1 MGLKHM
7 GTKRPARLKSRA
19 RATPNWKFHYGRQ
32 VLLLGLWSIPVLLF
46 LVMPVASLLG
56 RSLVLDFKLEGIA
69 AEQVR
74 RALLL
79 SLQTSAVATLLTVGM
94 GTPLAFLLAKEL
106 LPRWISRGAKVLIE
120 LPLILPPVVAGVALL
135 LVFGRLGWLGQ
146 WLYKAGVPVA
156 FTPVAVVLAQL
167 FVSSP
172 FYIRS
177 AVEGLSSI
185 DSEIE
190 NASALDGASFDQMLW
205 LITLP
210 LARNALFTGGMM
222 TWARALGE
230 FGATLIFAGNFP
242 GRTQT
247 MPMVIYLG
255 FDIDIA
261 ISLTLAAILLL
272 VALVVLTSARLVQH
286 RWLRIM

>member
-1 MGLKHM
+1 MYSNRKFL
-7 GTKRPARLKSRA
+7 PASGGQIGA
-19 RATPNWKFHYGRQ
+19 SWTQWYGRQ
-32 VLLLGLWSIPVLLF
+32 VVLLSIWSVPILLLLILPIASLMGQSLF
-46 LVMPVASLLG
+46 L
-56 RSLVLDFKLEGIA
+56 DFRLAGIA
-69 AEQVR
+69 ALQVR
-74 RALLL
+74 QALAL
-79 SLQTSAVATLLTVGM
+79 SLQTSAVATMLTVAL
-94 GTPLAFLLAKEL
+94 GTPLAFLLAKGP
-106 LPRWISRGAKVLIE
+106 LPAWISRGMAVLVE

-135 LVFGRLGWLGQ
+135 LVFGRQGWLGQ
-146 WLYKAGVPVA
+146 WLHTMGTPIA
-156 FTPVAVVLAQL
+156 FTPAAVILAQL
-167 FVSSP
+167 FVASP

-177 AVEGLSSI
+177 AVVGLENI

-190 NASALDGASFDQMLW
+190 NACTLDGASFIQMLR

-210 LARNALFTGGMM
+210 LSRNALFTGGIM

-255 FDIDIA
+255 FDIDMA
-261 ISLTLAAILLL
+261 ISLTLAGILLL
-272 VALVVLTSARLVQH
+272 VALVVLSMARLVQY

>member
-1 MGLKHM
+1 MESNRSFQFASRGRVGPSWSHWYGL
-7 GTKRPARLKSRA
+7 
-19 RATPNWKFHYGRQ
+19 Q
-32 VLLLGLWSIPVLLF
+32 IVLLSMWSVPILLLLVLPIATLMGKSLF
-46 LVMPVASLLG
+46 L
-56 RSLVLDFKLEGIA
+56 DFRLAGIA

-74 RALLL
+74 QALVL
-79 SLQTSAVATLLTVGM
+79 SLQTSAVATILTVGL
-94 GTPLAFLLAKEL
+94 GTPLAFLMAKG
-106 LPRWISRGAKVLIE
+106 PIPAWISRGMSVLVE

-135 LVFGRLGWLGQ
+135 LVFGRQGWFGQ
-146 WLYKAGVPVA
+146 WLHTLGTPIA
-156 FTPVAVVLAQL
+156 FTPAAVILAQL
-167 FVSSP
+167 FVASP

-177 AVEGLSSI
+177 AVVGLENI

-190 NASALDGASFDQMLW
+190 NASALDGASFAQMLR

-210 LARNALFTGGMM
+210 LSRNALFTGGIM

-255 FDIDIA
+255 FDIDMA
-261 ISLTLAAILLL
+261 ISLTLAGILLL
-272 VALVVLTSARLVQH
+272 VALVVLSLARLVQY
-286 RWLRIM
+286 RWLRVM

>member
-1 MGLKHM
+1 MALSSHNQDALRVRA
-7 GTKRPARLKSRA
+7 GTGM
-19 RATPNWKFHYGRQ
+19 YGHGRHGTF
-32 VLLLGLWSIPVLLF
+32 LGLWSIPIVLL
-46 LVMPVASLLG
+46 LGLPVATLLG
-56 RSLVLDFKLEGIA
+56 HSLVLDFRWAGLA
-69 AEQVR
+69 AVQVR

-79 SLQTSAVATLLTVGM
+79 SLQTSAVATLLAMGL
-94 GTPLAFLLAKEL
+94 GTPLAFLLAKGR
-106 LPRWISRGAKVLIE
+106 LPAWIARGMTILVE

-146 WLYKAGVPVA
+146 WLYAAGVPIA
-156 FTPVAVVLAQL
+156 FTPAAVILAQL
-167 FVSSP
+167 FVASP
-172 FYIRS
+172 FFIRS
-177 AVEGLSSI
+177 AVVGLENI

-190 NASALDGASFDQMLW
+190 NASALDGASFGQMLRHV
-205 LITLP
+205 TLP
-210 LARNALFTGGMM
+210 LARNALVTGGIM

-255 FDIDIA
+255 FDIDMA
-261 ISLTLAAILLL
+261 ISLSLAGILLL
-272 VALVVLTSARLVQH
+272 VALVVLTLARLVQH

>member
-1 MGLKHM
+1 MGP
-7 GTKRPARLKSRA
+7 TRLLRFKSLA
-19 RATPNWKFHYGRQ
+19 RAGTAFEFRYGRQ
-32 VLLLGLWSIPVLLF
+32 VVYMGLWSIPVLLF
-46 LVMPVASLLG
+46 LVLPVASLLG
-56 RSLVLDFKLEGIA
+56 RSLVLDFQLEGIA

-106 LPRWISRGAKVLIE
+106 LPGWISRAAKVLVE

-146 WLYKAGVPVA
+146 WLYRFGVPVA
-156 FTPVAVVLAQL
+156 FTPAAVVLAQL
-167 FVSSP
+167 FVASP
-172 FYIRS
+172 FFIRS
-177 AVEGLSSI
+177 AIEGLASI

-190 NASALDGASFDQMLW
+190 NASALDGASFGQMLW

-261 ISLTLAAILLL
+261 ISLSLAGILLL

>member
-1 MGLKHM
+1 MAPSSRGRDGLRVQQ
-7 GTKRPARLKSRA
+7 GPTWLYR
-19 RATPNWKFHYGRQ
+19 YGRHRTF
-32 VLLLGLWSIPVLLF
+32 LGLWSIPVVLF
-46 LVMPVASLLG
+46 LVLPVATLLG
-56 RSLVLDFKLEGIA
+56 QSLIWDFRLADTA

-79 SLQTSAVATLLTVGM
+79 SLQTSAAATLLTVGL
-94 GTPLAFLLAKEL
+94 GTPLAFLLAKRL
-106 LPRWISRGAKVLIE
+106 LPTWIARGVTVLVE

-135 LVFGRLGWLGQ
+135 LVFGRLGWLGR
-146 WLYKAGVPVA
+146 WLYTAGIPIA
-156 FTPVAVVLAQL
+156 FTPAAVVLAQL
-167 FVSSP
+167 FVASP
-172 FYIRS
+172 FFIRS
-177 AVEGLSSI
+177 AVVGLENI

-190 NASALDGASFDQMLW
+190 NAGALDGASFGQMLRH
-205 LITLP
+205 ITLP
-210 LARNALFTGGMM
+210 LARDALLTGGIM

-255 FDIDIA
+255 FDIDMA
-261 ISLTLAAILLL
+261 ISLSLAGILLL
-272 VALVVLTSARLVQH
+272 VALVVLTLVRLVQY